1 MGREYR
7 APGIKS
13 SNNSSVRAR
22 ADSILGRRDLPTAGV
37 VDMLASGHA
46 NIRLPEQSGT
56 GFHPCRVHR
65 LFGCSVRQFLVV
77 AAAGAAAGAGA
88 VWAEAAAVLVS
99 QADLLRLVFQY
110 LSPHH
115 SL

>member
-37 VDMLASGHA
+37 ADMLPPGHA

-56 GFHPCRVHR
+56 GFPPCRVHR

-88 VWAEAAAVLVS
+88 GAVWAEAAAVLVS
-99 QADLLRLVFQY
+99 QAD
-110 LSPHH
+110 
-115 SL
+115 